1 MLICCSSPRRL
12 LPGALL
18 AFLISSVLSTTR
30 ADILGLD
37 WAHLSAAYQSGAA
50 NATTAQSFTV
60 GSNTLSTVFA
70 TETTSGTAGGFAFN
84 SPVVGTYGRTAP
96 NTTTYSNGG
105 TTDGELALQIGI
117 ALTDS
122 TAQDMKFTINFS
134 QAVYGATFR
143 LFDLD
148 ANTTSTGFVDQVRN
162 IFGTNGGATVLPML
176 TGSASNQVGSDANN
190 LTAGY
195 LNSVTGTANAN
206 QNTGDGNVTVT
217 FDSATPITS
226 ISFVYG
232 DNTVAALGAVAP
244 ASPSTEII
252 ALSNVY
258 WSTVSGQSVPEPG
271 TLATIGLG
279 LAGMVGVVLRQKR
292 QD

>member
-1 MLICCSSPRRL
+1 MFTCRSFPRRL
-12 LPGALL
+12 LSG
-18 AFLISSVLSTTR
+18 AFLACLTVGGLANAQ

-37 WAHLSAAYQSGAA
+37 WAHLSAAYQTGAA
-50 NATTAQSFTV
+50 NATTTQNFTV

-70 TETTSGTAGGFAFN
+70 VETTSGTAGNFAFN
-84 SPVVGTYGRTAP
+84 SPINATYGSTAP
-96 NTTTYSNGG
+96 NTTTYTNGG

-148 ANTTSTGFVDQVRN
+148 ANLTGTGFVDQVRN
-162 IFGTNGGATVLPML
+162 IFGNNGGATVLPTL

-190 LTAGY
+190 ATAGY
-195 LNSVTGTANAN
+195 LNSVTGTANSA
-206 QNTGDGNVTVT
+206 QNAGNGNVTVT
-217 FDSATPITS
+217 FDSNTPITS

-232 DNTVAALGAVAP
+232 DNSKAALGAVAP
-244 ASPSTEII
+244 TTPSSQIV

-258 WSTVSGQSVPEPG
+258 WSTVAGQSVPEPG

-279 LAGMVGVVLRQKR
+279 LAGMSAVVLRR
-292 QD
+292 RRG